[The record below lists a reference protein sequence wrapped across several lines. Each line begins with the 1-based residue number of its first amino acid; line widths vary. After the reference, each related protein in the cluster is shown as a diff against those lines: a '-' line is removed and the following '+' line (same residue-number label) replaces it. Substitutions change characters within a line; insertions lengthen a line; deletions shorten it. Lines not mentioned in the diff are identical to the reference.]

1 MGNYF
6 TVNMEENFKNN
17 QEFIQN
23 INKIKME
30 RQIQL
35 QHQLQE
41 RQMAMTIAKNRDTCL
56 FRRTKRPYL
65 LMPLIPLTFTTLY
78 YWDLAYGNKI
88 HRIRM
93 EAEHI
98 MTHEADYLEMPFRR
112 TKRPYLLMP
121 LIPLTFTTLY
131 YWDLAYGNKIHR
143 IRMEAE
149 HIMTHEADYLEMPC
163 GLPTPS
169 SIDLGR
175 LDAEEKKKIHPPL
188 L

>member
-6 TVNMEENFKNN
+6 TSNLEEKMRKN
-17 QEFIQN
+17 QETMHA
-23 INKIKME
+23 INME

-35 QHQLQE
+35 QYQMQE
-41 RQMAMTIAKNRDTCL
+41 RLMAMQIARSRDTCL
-56 FRRTKRPYL
+56 WFTTFYVTAATGLITGFRRTKRPYL
-65 LMPLIPLTFTTLY
+65 LVPMIPLTFVTLY
-78 YWDLAYGNKI
+78 YWDLAYGNKV

-98 MTHEADYLEMPFRR
+98 MTHEADYLE
-112 TKRPYLLMP
+112 Y
-121 LIPLTFTTLY
+121 
-131 YWDLAYGNKIHR
+131 
-143 IRMEAE
+143 
-149 HIMTHEADYLEMPC
+149 PC

-175 LDAEEKKKIHPPL
+175 FDVEEKKKIHPPL

>member
-1 MGNYF
+1 MGNYL
-6 TVNMEENFKNN
+6 TVNMEENFKKN
-17 QEFIQN
+17 QEFIQS

-35 QHQLQE
+35 QYQLQE
-41 RQMAMTIAKNRDTCL
+41 RQMALQIAKSRDTCL
-56 FRRTKRPYL
+56 WLTAFSVTAVAGLFTGFRRTKRAYL
-65 LMPLIPLTFTTLY
+65 LMPLIPLTYVTLY
-78 YWDLAYGNKI
+78 YWDMAYGNKV

-98 MTHEADYLEMPFRR
+98 MTHEAESLE
-112 TKRPYLLMP
+112 
-121 LIPLTFTTLY
+121 
-131 YWDLAYGNKIHR
+131 W
-143 IRMEAE
+143 
-149 HIMTHEADYLEMPC
+149 PC

-175 LDAEEKKKIHPPL
+175 LDVEEKKKIHPPL

>member
-6 TVNMEENFKNN
+6 TVNMEENFKKN
-17 QEFIQN
+17 QEFIQT

-35 QHQLQE
+35 QFQLQE
-41 RQMAMTIAKNRDTCL
+41 RQMAMQIAKSRDTCL
-56 FRRTKRPYL
+56 WFTAFYVTAAAGLLTGFRRTKRPYL
-65 LMPLIPLTFTTLY
+65 LMPLIPLTFITLY
-78 YWDLAYGNKI
+78 NWDMAYGNKV

-98 MTHEADYLEMPFRR
+98 MTHEADSLE
-112 TKRPYLLMP
+112 
-121 LIPLTFTTLY
+121 
-131 YWDLAYGNKIHR
+131 W
-143 IRMEAE
+143 
-149 HIMTHEADYLEMPC
+149 PC

-175 LDAEEKKKIHPPL
+175 LDVEEKKKIHPPL
-188 L
+188 M

>member
-6 TVNMEENFKNN
+6 TVNMEENFKKN
-17 QEFIQN
+17 QEFIQT

-35 QHQLQE
+35 QYQMQE
-41 RQMAMTIAKNRDTCL
+41 RQVAMQIAKNRDTCL
-56 FRRTKRPYL
+56 WLTAFYIASATGLFTGFRRTKRQYL
-65 LMPLIPLTFTTLY
+65 LMPLIPLTFVTLY

-98 MTHEADYLEMPFRR
+98 MTHEADSLE
-112 TKRPYLLMP
+112 
-121 LIPLTFTTLY
+121 
-131 YWDLAYGNKIHR
+131 W
-143 IRMEAE
+143 
-149 HIMTHEADYLEMPC
+149 PC

-175 LDAEEKKKIHPPL
+175 LEVEEKKKIHPPL

>member
-6 TVNMEENFKNN
+6 TVNMEENFKKN
-17 QEFIQN
+17 QEFIQS

-35 QHQLQE
+35 QYQMQE
-41 RQMAMTIAKNRDTCL
+41 RQMAMQIAKNRDTCL
-56 FRRTKRPYL
+56 WFTAFYVTSATGLFTGFRRTKRPYL
-65 LMPLIPLTFTTLY
+65 LMPLIPLTFVTLY
-78 YWDLAYGNKI
+78 YWDLAYGNKV

-98 MTHEADYLEMPFRR
+98 MTHEADSLE
-112 TKRPYLLMP
+112 
-121 LIPLTFTTLY
+121 
-131 YWDLAYGNKIHR
+131 W
-143 IRMEAE
+143 
-149 HIMTHEADYLEMPC
+149 PC

-175 LDAEEKKKIHPPL
+175 LDEEEKKKIHPPL
-188 L
+188 LQ

>member
-6 TVNMEENFKNN
+6 TVNMEENFKKN
-17 QEFIQN
+17 QEFIQT

-35 QHQLQE
+35 QYQMQE
-41 RQMAMTIAKNRDTCL
+41 RQMAMEIAKSRDTCL
-56 FRRTKRPYL
+56 WLSTFYVTATAGLLTGFRRTKRPYL
-65 LMPLIPLTFTTLY
+65 LMPLIPLTFVTLY
-78 YWDLAYGNKI
+78 YWDLAYGNKV

-98 MTHEADYLEMPFRR
+98 MTHEADSLE
-112 TKRPYLLMP
+112 
-121 LIPLTFTTLY
+121 
-131 YWDLAYGNKIHR
+131 W
-143 IRMEAE
+143 
-149 HIMTHEADYLEMPC
+149 PC

-169 SIDLGR
+169 SIDMGR
-175 LDAEEKKKIHPPL
+175 EDVEERKKIHPPL

>member
-6 TVNMEENFKNN
+6 TVNMEENFKKN
-17 QEFIQN
+17 QEFIQI
-23 INKIKME
+23 INKVKME

-35 QHQLQE
+35 QYQMQE
-41 RQMAMTIAKNRDTCL
+41 RQMAMEIAKSRDTCL
-56 FRRTKRPYL
+56 WLTTFYVTATTGLLTGFRRTKRPYL
-65 LMPLIPLTFTTLY
+65 LMPLIPLTFVTLY
-78 YWDLAYGNKI
+78 YWDLAYGNKV

-98 MTHEADYLEMPFRR
+98 MTHEADSLE
-112 TKRPYLLMP
+112 
-121 LIPLTFTTLY
+121 
-131 YWDLAYGNKIHR
+131 W
-143 IRMEAE
+143 
-149 HIMTHEADYLEMPC
+149 PC

-175 LDAEEKKKIHPPL
+175 EDVEERKKIHPPL

>member
-6 TVNMEENFKNN
+6 TVNMEENFKKN
-17 QEFIQN
+17 QEFIQS

-35 QHQLQE
+35 QYQMQE
-41 RQMAMTIAKNRDTCL
+41 RQAAMQIAKNRDTCL
-56 FRRTKRPYL
+56 WLTAFSISSAAALFTGFRRTKRSYFL
-65 LMPLIPLTFTTLY
+65 VPLVPLTFATLY
-78 YWDLAYGNKI
+78 YWDLAYGNKV

-98 MTHEADYLEMPFRR
+98 MTHEADMLE
-112 TKRPYLLMP
+112 
-121 LIPLTFTTLY
+121 
-131 YWDLAYGNKIHR
+131 W
-143 IRMEAE
+143 
-149 HIMTHEADYLEMPC
+149 PC
-163 GLPTPS
+163 GLPSPS

-175 LDAEEKKKIHPPL
+175 LEDEEKKKIHPPL

>member
-6 TVNMEENFKNN
+6 SSNLEDKMRKN
-17 QEFIQN
+17 QEALHA
-23 INKIKME
+23 INME

-35 QHQLQE
+35 QYQMQE
-41 RQMAMTIAKNRDTCL
+41 RQMAMQIARSRDTCL
-56 FRRTKRPYL
+56 WFTTFYVTAAAGLFTGFRRTKRPYL
-65 LMPLIPLTFTTLY
+65 LVPMIPLTFVTLY
-78 YWDLAYGNKI
+78 YWDLAYGNKV

-98 MTHEADYLEMPFRR
+98 MTHEADYLE
-112 TKRPYLLMP
+112 
-121 LIPLTFTTLY
+121 
-131 YWDLAYGNKIHR
+131 W
-143 IRMEAE
+143 
-149 HIMTHEADYLEMPC
+149 PC

-175 LDAEEKKKIHPPL
+175 LDVEEKKKIHPPL